1 MVNHIIFQGR
11 LTRDLE
17 VKETNSGIKHAAFT
31 LAWSEKYKE
40 TETKCFMRCK
50 AWRSTAE
57 FMQKYLNAKGTEML
71 VEGRLVTN
79 EWTDNE
85 GQQRSVV
92 ELDVSRVHFCGK
104 KSESAAP
111 ETPTLAEVPDDGGE
125 LPF

>member
-17 VKETNSGIKHAAFT
+17 VKETNSGIKYAAFT

-85 GQQRSVV
+85 GQQKSVV

-104 KSESAAP
+104 KSDSSAVSP
-111 ETPTLAEVPDDGGE
+111 TPSEMPADDGE